1 MDFLENIRYKQKYT
15 TLIKE
20 SKYTQSI
27 SNVINNIHD
36 TSNSYKTLEELII
49 YTYDHNSLLNDN
61 TKLYI
66 DQFKLKLA
74 TDIDEKSSD
83 KYDNYKYSKKMKKN
97 LIQNGLQ
104 KNDTISTIIYLGDIF
119 SIDIIIKSDDNY
131 YQLVDRKRD
140 IFFVEY
146 KDGLWRSIEKCEY
159 TLNTSDN
166 LQNILDY
173 NIKIDEIFDYA
184 NNNNDDYS
192 LTQSMSLEVKKI
204 SNIVFKAPILPPILI
219 IKKTSIAGIPIIAN
233 KSGFICL

>member
-15 TLIKE
+15 TSINE
-20 SKYTQSI
+20 SKYTQST

-66 DQFKLKLA
+66 EQFKLKLA

-83 KYDNYKYSKKMKKN
+83 KYDNYKYSKKMKKK
-97 LIQNGLQ
+97 LIQTGLQ
-104 KNDTISTIIYLGDIF
+104 QIDTISTIIYLGDIF
-119 SIDIIIKSDDNY
+119 WIDIIIKSNDNY
-131 YQLVDRKRD
+131 YQLVHRKRD

-146 KDGLWRSIEKCEY
+146 KDELWRSIEKCEY
-159 TLNTSDN
+159 TLNTSND

-173 NIKIDEIFDYA
+173 NIKIDDIYIK
-184 NNNNDDYS
+184 Y
-192 LTQSMSLEVKKI
+192 LKPI
-204 SNIVFKAPILPPILI
+204 SNYKIQELIDIAISKNIDIKINGKKRTKLDLYNEINIKVIV
-219 IKKTSIAGIPIIAN
+219 
-233 KSGFICL
+233 